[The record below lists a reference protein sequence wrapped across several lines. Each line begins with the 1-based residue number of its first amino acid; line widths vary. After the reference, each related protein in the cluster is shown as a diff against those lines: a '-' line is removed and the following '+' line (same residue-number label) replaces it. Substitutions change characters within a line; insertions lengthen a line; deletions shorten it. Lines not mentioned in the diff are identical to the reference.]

1 MEVIPISPKE
11 AYKVD
16 MESSSVSIEFWNQV

>member
-11 AYKVD
+11 AYKID
-16 MESSSVSIEFWNQV
+16 MDGSGISMEFWNQV